1 MSDFIYTSNAVKQG
15 ELIRSIQSIYHRNA
29 PEVFDFRGSWGS
41 IGISRN
47 LYKGFQPMETDLNI
61 FVVVGGPVLCFTDNQ
76 FLKDDDPVAG
86 TREIV
91 KRYET
96 GKIQWDEDLSG
107 PFVFLSINKEKKTIT
122 CITDMMMFIPV
133 YKYCYDGKLVLGT
146 HVDMVADAAG
156 QGESIDYISLADFV
170 INDVV
175 TFPYTAY
182 EKIRQLDPAAV
193 HHYDFEDREVMESK
207 PDVYWIPEEKIAFE
221 NIHQASIA
229 LREGIKSYVDKVTE
243 QMDWVSQFI
252 SAGEDSRAVAG
263 MLPERMRREAFVFLK
278 KMNREGKIAGEAARA
293 FRLHFSPHF
302 FNKTRYLDILPEA
315 SDLVGSCHQYFHAH
329 TLGFHEKCDMKRF
342 PAVFGG
348 FLSDTLLKGHHI
360 KLIKGSGYFT
370 FLPQIPAKR
379 YSPVNRH
386 HRVVDNIYLISVSE
400 AISER
405 QSNHLLKL
413 KKLRP
418 LSYKEWFNLWPL
430 SMYKDMPNFYS
441 NRRLFRSYE
450 PFMSKEVVKISASV
464 PASWKLNRRLFQ
476 KAMHSFLKPSGWL
489 FHSKGF
495 MPFFPWW
502 VNILPQFGIWLYR
515 KIATLSGIMEDKQE
529 DMVDWYAMM
538 NTPEWREAIEQYVG
552 NQTIF
557 RHFLNISPRAAISG
571 KALNTRQKLNLL
583 QVMYIIKK
591 GNKSS

>member
-1 MSDFIYTSNAVKQG
+1 
-15 ELIRSIQSIYHRNA
+15 
-29 PEVFDFRGSWGS
+29 
-41 IGISRN
+41 
-47 LYKGFQPMETDLNI
+47 METDLNI

-329 TLGFHEKCDMKRF
+329 TLGFHEKCDLNRF

-348 FLSDTLLKGHHI
+348 FLSDTLLKGHHV

-557 RHFLNISPRAAISG
+557 GHFLNISPRAAISG